1 PFVDASGEVV
11 RVDAL
16 QFRCSSS
23 TLRTRG
29 TLANARSRATWPTS
43 PRDRRTIARVRR
55 RRVLGRD
62 RQVRFLSDVAAA
74 PARKLLARKVVT
86 PKFRQLEPR
95 GQLVAAT
102 GGHSSSRLTADDG
115 PTDIP

>member
-1 PFVDASGEVV
+1 LDTATARNVPPFADAGGEVV

-55 RRVLGRD
+55 RRVLGRID
-62 RQVRFLSDVAAA
+62 RFDSYPRWRLRP
-74 PARKLLARKVVT
+74 PASCWAHW
-86 PKFRQLEPR
+86 R
-95 GQLVAAT
+95 GKWWA
-102 GGHSSSRLTADDG
+102 
-115 PTDIP
+115 